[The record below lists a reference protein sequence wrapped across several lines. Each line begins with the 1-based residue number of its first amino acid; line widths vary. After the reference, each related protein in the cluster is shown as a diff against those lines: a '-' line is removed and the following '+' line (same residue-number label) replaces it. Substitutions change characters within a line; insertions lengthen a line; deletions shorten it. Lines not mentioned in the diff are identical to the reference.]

1 MYPCGTAQASST
13 SSEPNAAQP
22 WLHSDMPWPSG
33 PCRALTSHWVTCWL
47 ALLQLS
53 IFCLLLCSIE
63 QRALAVVNDRL
74 LDLSWSLLQIQKF
87 CKSDVW
93 YAWWSHFE
101 TGLFKIFPF
110 FVFFFPGITCHSA
123 CGHWS
128 LSFSLPC
135 SDGGSCLGSS
145 AYWAAHCQV
154 NSMYYLCF
162 QLLAHALDLS
172 LDVILAFQACE
183 LLLLQVVFD
192 ELCPECWNFDN
203 WRKFL
208 LKKKKKSAK
217 P

>member
-22 WLHSDMPWPSG
+22 WLHSDMPRPSE

-110 FVFFFPGITCHSA
+110 FVFFFFSWNYMSQCMWALKFIFFTAVFWWWLMLGILCLLSS
-123 CGHWS
+123 S
-128 LSFSLPC
+128 LS
-135 SDGGSCLGSS
+135 GEQ
-145 AYWAAHCQV
+145 HV
-154 NSMYYLCF
+154 
-162 QLLAHALDLS
+162 LS
-172 LDVILAFQACE
+172 LLSAASSRFGSEFGCYTCFSSLRIAFTSSC
-183 LLLLQVVFD
+183 VWWIM
-192 ELCPECWNFDN
+192 P
-203 WRKFL
+203 
-208 LKKKKKSAK
+208 
-217 P
+217 

>member
-1 MYPCGTAQASST
+1 MTG
-13 SSEPNAAQP
+13 
-22 WLHSDMPWPSG
+22 
-33 PCRALTSHWVTCWL
+33 
-47 ALLQLS
+47 
-53 IFCLLLCSIE
+53 CLICPDLCSRYRNSANLMCDMLNEVILK
-63 QRALAVVNDRL
+63 QVCL
-74 LDLSWSLLQIQKF
+74 K
-87 CKSDVW
+87 
-93 YAWWSHFE
+93 Y
-101 TGLFKIFPF
+101 FPF
-110 FVFFFPGITCHSA
+110 LYFFFFPGITCHSA

-145 AYWAAHCQV
+145 AYWVAHCQV